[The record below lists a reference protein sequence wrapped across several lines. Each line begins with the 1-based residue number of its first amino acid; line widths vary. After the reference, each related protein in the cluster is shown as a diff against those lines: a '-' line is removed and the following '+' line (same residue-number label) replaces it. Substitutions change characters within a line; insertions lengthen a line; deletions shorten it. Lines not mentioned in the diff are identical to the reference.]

1 MAGCKLYRINC
12 HDNLFITGKILVVG
26 PLMGEISLENGL
38 EALSHMG
45 IEVLWEKTCRMKK
58 QSQQESALLGNEL
71 EAERE

>member
-26 PLMGEISLENGL
+26 PLMEEISLENGL

-45 IEVLWEKTCRMKK
+45 IEVLWEKTW
-58 QSQQESALLGNEL
+58 SYE
-71 EAERE
+71 EAKPTRVSSFG